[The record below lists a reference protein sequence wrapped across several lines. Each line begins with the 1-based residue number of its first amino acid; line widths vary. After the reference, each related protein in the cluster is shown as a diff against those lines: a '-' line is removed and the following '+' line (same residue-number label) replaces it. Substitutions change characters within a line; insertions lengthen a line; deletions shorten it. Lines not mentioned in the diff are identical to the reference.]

1 MITILHGDNFVASR
15 NALKHQIDLFK
26 SPSPA
31 ANLGVKRFEGNKL
44 EAATLTQILES
55 TSLFGQDQ
63 LLVISNLL
71 SLPQSQSKD
80 QLIKILLNN
89 QNQPIC
95 LWEKKTLS
103 ARLKKQF
110 LKATIKEFKTPKIVF
125 KFLDSL
131 KPNNS
136 QTSLKLLHQ
145 SYQKDA
151 PELIFYLLA
160 RRLSQLIQAKD
171 STDVL
176 KGAPWQIGKLKAQAK
191 NFTLNQLLNLHQKL
205 LQLDWQIK
213 TGQTDLSLPCQL
225 DLLLA
230 RL

>member
-15 NALKHQIDLFK
+15 NALKHQIDIFK
-26 SPSPA
+26 SQSPT
-31 ANLGVKRFEGNKL
+31 ANLGVKRFAANKL

-71 SLPQSQSKD
+71 GLPQSQSKD

-103 ARLKKQF
+103 ASLKKQF

-151 PELIFYLLA
+151 PELIFYLLG

-171 STDVL
+171 SADVL
-176 KGAPWQIGKLKAQAK
+176 KGAPWQINKLKAQAK

-205 LQLDWQIK
+205 LNLDLQIK
-213 TGQTDLSLPCQL
+213 TGQTDLSLSCQL

>member
-15 NALKHQIDLFK
+15 NALKHQIDIFK
-26 SPSPA
+26 SQSPT
-31 ANLGVKRFEGNKL
+31 ANLGVKKFEANKL

-71 SLPQSQSKD
+71 GLPQSQSKD

-103 ARLKKQF
+103 ASLKKQF

-151 PELIFYLLA
+151 PELIFYLLG

-171 STDVL
+171 SADVL
-176 KGAPWQIGKLKAQAK
+176 KGAPWQINKLKAQAK

-205 LQLDWQIK
+205 LNLDLQIK
-213 TGQTDLSLPCQL
+213 TGQTDLSLSCQL